1 MRNTPVTVESRLSCR
16 LPYFEKGR
24 FLYYSLL
31 TTTSS
36 PKRAYLF
43 VAIRWVGISPVSL
56 SQGGGYILS
65 HTKGRR
71 GSTGRKVLSL
81 VIKRTPSTMPTT
93 LHSIKSTQRFS
104 LDGHKSLSFTFSF
117 SLRIAL
123 MIRHLDVDTGLGF
136 EMKAACKF

>member
-71 GSTGRKVLSL
+71 GSLATDPVNKRSYQVRQAIAREGVKNLSSDRKEA
-81 VIKRTPSTMPTT
+81 
-93 LHSIKSTQRFS
+93 
-104 LDGHKSLSFTFSF
+104 
-117 SLRIAL
+117 RIASCYYKVSC
-123 MIRHLDVDTGLGF
+123 I
-136 EMKAACKF
+136 